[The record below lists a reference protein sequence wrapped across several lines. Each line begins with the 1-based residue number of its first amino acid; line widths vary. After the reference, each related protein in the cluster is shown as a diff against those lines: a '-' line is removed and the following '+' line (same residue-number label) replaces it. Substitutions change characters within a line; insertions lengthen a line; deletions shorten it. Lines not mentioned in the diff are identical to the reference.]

1 MNHTFRLFT
10 MLSMVS
16 CLGFGIVAC
25 TQQEPP
31 KPIISDT
38 GRPETRSVEAA
49 NAVGY
54 NGTAMRQK
62 LDKALDANDAKNQD
76 LNQVAE
82 Q

>member
-1 MNHTFRLFT
+1 MNHTFRILA
-10 MLSMVS
+10 MLGMVS

-25 TQQEPP
+25 TKEEPP

-54 NGTAMRQK
+54 DGTAMRQK
-62 LDKALDANDAKNQD
+62 LDKALDANDAKTKQLD
-76 LNQVAE
+76 QTVE

>member
-1 MNHTFRLFT
+1 MNNRLHILT
-10 MLSMVS
+10 I
-16 CLGFGIVAC
+16 LGVVGCFGLVAC
-25 TQQEPP
+25 SKEAPP

-62 LDKALDANDAKNQD
+62 LDKALDANDAEAKRMNQA
-76 LNQVAE
+76 AE

>member
-1 MNHTFRLFT
+1 MNKGIRIFA
-10 MLSMVS
+10 VS
-16 CLGFGIVAC
+16 SAVAVLGLGMAAC
-25 TQQEPP
+25 TKQEPP

-62 LDKALDANDAKNQD
+62 LDKALDANDAQAKKMDQAANQ
-76 LNQVAE
+76 
-82 Q
+82 

>member
-1 MNHTFRLFT
+1 MDRTFRMFT
-10 MLSMVS
+10 MLGMVG

-25 TQQEPP
+25 SKEQPP
-31 KPIISDT
+31 KPIVSDT

-54 NGTAMRQK
+54 NGSAMRQK
-62 LDKALDANDAKNQD
+62 LDKALDANDAMTKKMDQA
-76 LNQVAE
+76 AE